1 MKLLARGPGQEI
13 MMSEPLQD
21 SATSVRLV
29 AVGDVFLNRKNP
41 SESFA
46 HVGEIL
52 EAGDITFGNSEGTYA
67 VNQTADPDM
76 MAAIIASPDNIAAL
90 ARAGFDVMSVAN
102 NHIND
107 WGRAGMHSTVDRL
120 QREGIRTVGFGKNID
135 DAFAPICVA
144 ANGCRVAFVAAS
156 MIGSWNA
163 AATADRDGVAM
174 LEVSTQYHDLHKQPG
189 SPPHVRSQ
197 LTESAAA
204 RVARSFEEAKRSADF
219 VIASFHWGVHCFP
232 ASLAEYERSLARL
245 AIDHGADVVLGHH
258 QHILKGVDFYKGKP
272 ILHGLGNFAF
282 DLVDIEKIASP
293 AAVRETIEIYGEY
306 GIFSREGYPTVPF
319 HEESRMTVVAHI
331 NLAQG
336 TDPVVELTPCMIN
349 TNGQPGPIPASDSSS
364 FSSFM
369 AYLKKIHWLA
379 DLDTEIGQRGDR
391 IFVRAKL
398 RGQA

>member
-1 MKLLARGPGQEI
+1 MV
-13 MMSEPLQD
+13 SEPSQQ

-41 SESFA
+41 LESFE

-67 VNQTADPDM
+67 VNQTPDADM

-90 ARAGFDVMSVAN
+90 ARTGFDVMSVAN

-107 WGRAGMHSTVDRL
+107 WGRAGMHSTVGRL
-120 QREGIRTVGFGKNID
+120 QREGIQTVGFGKNID
-135 DAFAPICVA
+135 DAFAPIGVEA
-144 ANGCRVAFVAAS
+144 KGHRVAFVAAS

-174 LEVSTQYHDLHKQPG
+174 LEVSTQYHDVHKQPG

-197 LTESAAA
+197 LTEPAIA
-204 RVARSFEEAKRSADF
+204 RVAKSFEAAKRTADF
-219 VIASFHWGVHCFP
+219 VVASFHWGVHCFP

-331 NLAQG
+331 ELAPG
-336 TDPVVELTPCMIN
+336 TDPVVELTPCMIH
-349 TNGQPGPIPASDSSS
+349 TNGQPRPIPASDTSS
-364 FSSFM
+364 FASFM
-369 AYLKKIHWLA
+369 AYLKRIHWLA
-379 DLDTEIGQRGDR
+379 NLDTEIGQRGDR
-391 IFVRAKL
+391 IFVRATL

>member
-1 MKLLARGPGQEI
+1 
-13 MMSEPLQD
+13 MSEPSQQ

-41 SESFA
+41 LESFE

-67 VNQTADPDM
+67 VNQTPDADM

-90 ARAGFDVMSVAN
+90 ARTGFDVMSVAN

-107 WGRAGMHSTVDRL
+107 WGRAGMHSTVGRL
-120 QREGIRTVGFGKNID
+120 QREGIQTVGFGKNID
-135 DAFAPICVA
+135 DAFAPIGVEA
-144 ANGCRVAFVAAS
+144 KGHRVAFVAAS

-174 LEVSTQYHDLHKQPG
+174 LEVSTQYHDVHKQPG

-197 LTESAAA
+197 LTEPAIA
-204 RVARSFEEAKRSADF
+204 RVAKSFEAAKRTADF
-219 VIASFHWGVHCFP
+219 VVASFHWGVHCFP

-331 NLAQG
+331 ELAPG
-336 TDPVVELTPCMIN
+336 TDPVVELTPCMIH
-349 TNGQPGPIPASDSSS
+349 TNGQPRPIPASDTSS
-364 FSSFM
+364 FASFM
-369 AYLKKIHWLA
+369 AYLKRIHWLA
-379 DLDTEIGQRGDR
+379 NLDTEIGQRGDR
-391 IFVRAKL
+391 IFVRATL